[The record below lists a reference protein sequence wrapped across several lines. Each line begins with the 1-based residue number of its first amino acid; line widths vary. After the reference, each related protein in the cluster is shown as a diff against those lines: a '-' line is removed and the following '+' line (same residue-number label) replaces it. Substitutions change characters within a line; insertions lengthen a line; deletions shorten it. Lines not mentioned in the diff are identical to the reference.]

1 MKAMV
6 LAAGLGTRLRPL
18 TDVFSK
24 PMVPLVGR
32 PCMEHTIRLLK
43 KHGFE
48 DIIVNLHH
56 RPEKIKEHFGDG
68 SQFGLKITYS
78 YEKELLGTAGAL
90 KKVAGFFAGETVLII
105 SGDALTDINLEDFY
119 RHHKEQ
125 KAVATLAL
133 KTVDDPTQYGVVL
146 LKEERIVAFQE
157 KPDREEAVSNLAN
170 TGIYLFEPGIF
181 EHIPAKT
188 FFDFGKQVFP
198 HLLQVNIKMSGYETS
213 GYWCDIGD
221 PAVYRQAHEDILA
234 GRVKVDIPGKE
245 TQPGIWCGKDV
256 LIDQGAELEAPLFL
270 GEGCVIAKD
279 VLIYGP
285 TVIGSRCRLGT
296 GAVIKKSILWD
307 DMHINPGTTID
318 GRIVYQLRR
327 GNPLWLP

>member
-32 PCMEHTIRLLK
+32 PCMEHTIRLLQ

-48 DIIVNLHH
+48 DVIVNLHH

-68 SQFGLKITYS
+68 ARFGLRISYS

-90 KKVAGFFAGETVLII
+90 KKVADFFAGETVLIV

-119 RHHKEQ
+119 CYHKEQ
-125 KAVATLAL
+125 KPVATLAL

-146 LKEERIVAFQE
+146 LKEKRIVAFQE
-157 KPDREEAVSNLAN
+157 KPDRGEAVSNLAN
-170 TGIYLFEPGIF
+170 TGIYLFDPEIF

-198 HLLQVNIKMSGYETS
+198 HLLKENVKMSGYEMS
-213 GYWCDIGD
+213 GYWCDIGS
-221 PAVYRQAHEDILA
+221 PAVYQQAHEDILT

-245 TQPGIWCGKDV
+245 TRAGIWCGKDV
-256 LIDQGAELEAPLFL
+256 SIDQAAVLEAPLFL
-270 GEGCVIAKD
+270 GDGCVIAKD
-279 VLIYGP
+279 VFVCGP
-285 TVIGSRCRLGT
+285 TVIGSRCRVGT

-307 DMHINPGTTID
+307 DMHIHPRTTVD
-318 GRIVYQLRR
+318 GRILYMPK
-327 GNPLWLP
+327 GN